1 MEQNNNQPTT
11 HRRGFLGMLASGAT
25 ALGLATL
32 ASPFQMN
39 AQQNNKSTVAPANSL
54 DAWFN
59 KIKGKHRMVF
69 DATRPHEVMPFAWP
83 RVFLMTNGATG
94 SPETDC
100 GVVVVLRHDAIPY
113 AMGDKLWEKYHF
125 DEVFKAGELG
135 GGFQAADAATA
146 AKTRNPLWNPKP
158 GDFKVPGIGPVAIG
172 INELQA
178 SGVLFCVCN
187 AAMTVYS
194 TVVAG
199 KMNMDA
205 AEVKKEW
212 DAGLL
217 PGIQQVPSGVWAIG
231 RAQEHGC
238 AYCFAG

>member
-1 MEQNNNQPTT
+1 
-11 HRRGFLGMLASGAT
+11 MLR
-25 ALGLATL
+25 
-32 ASPFQMN
+32 
-39 AQQNNKSTVAPANSL
+39 SL
-54 DAWFN
+54 
-59 KIKGKHRMVF
+59 V
-69 DATRPHEVMPFAWP
+69 
-83 RVFLMTNGATG
+83 G
-94 SPETDC
+94 SEMCIRDS
-100 GVVVVLRHDAIPY
+100 PY
-113 AMGDKLWEKYHF
+113 AMGDKLWEKYNF

-135 GGFQAADAATA
+135 GAFQAADAATA

-158 GDFKVPGIGPVAIG
+158 GDFKVPGIGAVAIG

-231 RAQEHGC
+231 RAHEHGC